1 MSISNQEKAPQ
12 ICPQANLM
20 EATLHLRVPVP
31 SCVKLTSKVNQDQ
44 GPKSHGWSVILQRDP
59 FSLIKDRPYVIY
71 LYLKTRS
78 PVTFI

>member
-12 ICPQANLM
+12 ICPQPNLM
-20 EATLHLRVPVP
+20 EATLLRVPVP
-31 SCVKLTSKVNQDQ
+31 SCVKLTTKVNQDQ

-59 FSLIKDRPYVIY
+59 FSLIKDRRYIIY
-71 LYLKTRS
+71 LYLKTRG